1 MTVKGLTSRVP
12 KLFMQLNFKEANNPD
27 LNRHFSKEDMSPM
40 AKKHMERCL
49 TSLIITLVLG
59 CGRLFVTLWTVAC
72 RVLCPLNFSSKNTGV
87 GCHFLFQEIF
97 PTQGLNVASFA
108 LADGFLTTAPPGKL
122 IIREMQIKTTV
133 RHLRTLV
140 RMAFIKKSPNSKC
153 WWTSLVI

>member
-12 KLFMQLNFKEANNPD
+12 KQFIQLNIKEAKNPD
-27 LNRHFSKEDMSPM
+27 LNRHFSKEDTSPM
-40 AKKHMERCL
+40 AKKHVKRRL
-49 TSLIITLVLG
+49 ASPVITLVLG
-59 CGRLFVTLWTVAC
+59 CADSVTLWTIAC
-72 RVLCPLNFSSKNTGV
+72 RVLWPLNFSSKNTGV

-133 RHLRTLV
+133 RCLLTLV
-140 RMAFIKKSPNSKC
+140 RMAFIKKSTNNKC
-153 WWTSLVI
+153 WRTSLVV